1 MKKPQDY
8 LKTTEGCKSDAKKD
22 MQKAVKML
30 EFLLAVK
37 LGIIIAGGIF
47 VQGRIYS
54 EGLNYDFKNDIIGI
68 YRK

>member
-1 MKKPQDY
+1 MKKAIGLSQ
-8 LKTTEGCKSDAKKD
+8 KTEGCKSDAKKD